1 MLAIAGLRPAGIAC
15 ERLFAANDAIPRK
28 GNRMDGNDME
38 KPKVLTEREARI
50 CLAALGEASD
60 TDICCFGYEDSWQRA
75 LRFNPKAAELTF
87 EKIQAEADEIGL
99 RLVTHGDDEWPTGLD
114 DLKCHSPAV
123 LALWIAGEPLILR
136 EAVCI
141 TGARAATAYGLQIAE
156 QMAFELANKGHTIVT
171 GLAHGID
178 AAALKGALAAR
189 QEGGPAPVVVLASGI
204 ADHTPPRLQS
214 QEDLVKQMLAEG
226 TVLTEL
232 PPGTQPSRTR
242 FELRGRILAA
252 LSHATVIVEGG
263 TRSSA
268 RYVARDARSL
278 QRHVLAVPGPVTS
291 LTSALPHELIQ
302 QGRATLVTCAQD
314 VVDHLDAAVITDRQA
329 APFADPFDAFYV
341 LGPTPADNSEGA

>member
-1 MLAIAGLRPAGIAC
+1 MS
-15 ERLFAANDAIPRK
+15 
-28 GNRMDGNDME
+28 DMWQE
-38 KPKVLTEREARI
+38 GGYDVMPPKSEEELEREARI
-50 CLAALGEASD
+50 CMAKLDD
-60 TDICCFGYEDSWQRA
+60 TSTDTEVCVEGLVGAWARHQMRNAKARHIKAEDVER
-75 LRFNPKAAELTF
+75 
-87 EKIQAEADEIGL
+87 EADEIGL
-99 RLVTHGDDEWPTGLD
+99 RLLTPGHDAEWPTALD
-114 DLKCHSPAV
+114 DLSCHAPLV
-123 LALWIAGEPLILR
+123 LALWVAGEPLTLR
-136 EAVCI
+136 EPVAI
-141 TGARAATAYGLQIAE
+141 TGARAATSYGLHVAE
-156 QMAFELANKGHTIVT
+156 QMAFELAKRGHTIVT